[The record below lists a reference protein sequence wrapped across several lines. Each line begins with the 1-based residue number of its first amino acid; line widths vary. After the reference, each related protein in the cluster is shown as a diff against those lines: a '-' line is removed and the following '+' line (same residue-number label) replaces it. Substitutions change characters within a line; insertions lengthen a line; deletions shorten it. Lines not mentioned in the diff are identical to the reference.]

1 MKKIL
6 LIVAAI
12 AVLAGCSESYK
23 QNKAKRAFLSD
34 SLKRAEFLAD
44 STQKAE
50 IINRCSPLFIIEK
63 DEFSSLSYVRPA
75 SAPANTNDN
84 ATFCYFIMENDTPS
98 ELRFRLQ
105 YYDKK
110 WAMGSSLIFNIDGEN
125 FKIMPKIDYN
135 IFGSEV
141 WQWCDEKVYKTSY
154 AQDLELRKNDKGWNE
169 WVMEERKQELLKEVF
184 YSTDGVESTYVNK
197 DFINRLGNA
206 QSVKIKLT
214 DSSTPQVR
222 ILTQEEII
230 SIKDTYEYFIALGGT
245 L

>member
-1 MKKIL
+1 MKKIF
-6 LIVAAI
+6 LIVAI
-12 AVLAGCSESYK
+12 AALAGCGESYK
-23 QNKAKRAFLSD
+23 QNNAKRAFLSD

-44 STQKAE
+44 STHKAE

-63 DEFSSLSYVRPA
+63 DEFSSLSHVR
-75 SAPANTNDN
+75 SVKAPAVPNTNG
-84 ATFCYFIMENDTPS
+84 TFCYFIMENDVPT

-105 YYDKK
+105 YYDPK
-110 WAMGSSLIFNIDGEN
+110 WSTLSSSLIFNIDGEN
-125 FKIMPKIDYN
+125 FQIMPKIDYK

-141 WQWCDEKVYKTSY
+141 WQWCDEKVYKKSY

-184 YSTDGVESTYVNK
+184 YSTDGVKSTYVNK

-214 DSSTPQVR
+214 DGSTPQVR